1 MSETIKPFK
10 AGEARII
17 VQSEGKETDFSAL
30 LSSATVT
37 EEFGRISSA
46 ELVFDDGGFD
56 DEDFQVANS
65 DEMLVGRQIEI
76 RLGYDDDAECVFKG
90 IVIRQRVV
98 ISRERKEL
106 RVSVRHDAVKMSRV
120 RMTRN
125 FKDMTDSDL
134 IKSIVS
140 EYGITAEVDDT
151 DAQHEVMCQY
161 GATDWDFV
169 NLRAEANGQL
179 LFCSPSGIVS
189 HAPDIH
195 AEPVLEIDN
204 GFNLIS
210 LDAEIDGTVSFDSY
224 AARTWNFVSREEES
238 EEVQAGEFDTELGD
252 QTSSVLSSALGNQK
266 QNMDFD
272 RMQPDTDAMVSLNK
286 SVMMLGG
293 LSRINGRIS
302 FPGHHSVHPGD
313 LVKLGNLGTRF
324 NGNAFVSA
332 VVHDFAD
339 GLWTTELTF
348 GLDDTRFAEK
358 YDNISPLPAAGA
370 LPSVSGLQVAVV
382 EQLADDPLGEDRI
395 LVRLFGGDDLTVWA
409 RLATLNAGNE
419 RGVCFIPEV
428 GDEVVVGFINDNPNL
443 AVVLG
448 SLHGSANVSPVQID
462 DDNFKKGFYSK
473 EKIKLEFDDEK
484 KSVSIETPGGNKLM
498 LSDDAKGITL
508 EDQNGNKIVM
518 NDSGISIESAKDL
531 VVKASQNLSEEGNNV
546 ELKANASFKATGN
559 SGAEVST
566 SGSAVLKGSIVQ
578 IN

>member
-1 MSETIKPFK
+1 MKPYK

-56 DEDFQVANS
+56 DEDFPVSNS
-65 DEMLVGRQIEI
+65 DQMLIGKQIEI
-76 RLGYDDDAECVFKG
+76 RLGYDDDSECIFKG
-90 IVIRQRVV
+90 IVIRQRMKL
-98 ISRERKEL
+98 SRESKEL
-106 RVSVRHDAVKMSRV
+106 HVSVRHEAVKMSRV

-151 DAQHEVMCQY
+151 DAQHEIMCQY

-179 LFCSPSGIVS
+179 LYCSPSGIVS
-189 HAPDIH
+189 HAPDVH
-195 AEPVLEIDN
+195 ADPVLEIDN

-224 AARTWNFVSREEES
+224 TARTWNYVSREEES
-238 EEVQAGEFDTELGD
+238 EEIQTGEFDTELGD
-252 QTSSVLSSALGNQK
+252 QTSQVLSSALGNSK
-266 QNMDFD
+266 QNIDFD
-272 RMQPDTDAMVSLNK
+272 RMQPDTDSMAAWNK
-286 SVMMLGG
+286 SALMLGG
-293 LSRINGRIS
+293 LSRISGRVS
-302 FPGHHSVHPGD
+302 FPGHHAVHPGD
-313 LVKLGNLGTRF
+313 LVKLVNVGTRF
-324 NGNAFVSA
+324 DGNALVSA
-332 VVHDFAD
+332 VVHDFTE

-358 YDNISPLPAAGA
+358 YNNISPLPAAGA
-370 LPSVSGLQVAVV
+370 LPSVCGLQVAIV

-419 RGVCFIPEV
+419 RGMCFIPEV

-448 SLHGSANVSPVQID
+448 SLHGSANISPVPLE

-484 KSVSIETPGGNKLM
+484 KSVSIETPGGNKFM

-508 EDQNGNKIVM
+508 EDQNGNKFVM
-518 NDSGISIESAKDL
+518 NDSGISIESTKDL
-531 VVKASQNLSEEGNNV
+531 TIKASQNLSEEGNNV